1 MAREISLKTID
12 DRFRRKI
19 GEISGQNFQQCF
31 QCGTCSGSC
40 PMTEHLDLMPRQVM
54 ALIQFGQADALDA
67 AKTPFVCASC
77 HTCMV
82 RCPRGL
88 DIAKIMESVRLVKL
102 RRNVN
107 EIEPSNLQP
116 EDITEM
122 PQLAM
127 VSGFRKLTS

>member
-19 GEISGQNFQQCF
+19 REISGQNFQQCF

>member
-12 DRFRRKI
+12 DRFRQKI
-19 GEISGQNFQQCF
+19 KEISGQNFQQCF

-54 ALIQFGQADALDA
+54 ALIQFGQADALDV

-88 DIAKIMESVRLVKL
+88 DLTKIMEAVRLVKL

-116 EDITEM
+116 EDVTEM
-122 PQLAM
+122 PQVAM

>member
-12 DRFRRKI
+12 DRFRQKI
-19 GEISGQNFQQCF
+19 KEISGQNFQQCF

-54 ALIQFGQADALDA
+54 ALIQFGQADALDV

-88 DIAKIMESVRLVKL
+88 DLTKIMEAVRLVKL

-116 EDITEM
+116 EDVTEM
-122 PQLAM
+122 PQVAM
-127 VSGFRKLTS
+127 VSGLRKLTS